1 MENSILILTLLSLI
15 IWIVLLMFRGQF
27 WQADQRL
34 LEVQKPLLNYP
45 SVAIIVPARN
55 EAELIKI
62 SLRSLLK
69 QNYPGSFSIILVD
82 DQSHDGT
89 ANIAEKTAQILNK
102 TDQLKIIPSQPL
114 PGGWTGKLWAME
126 QGVKYTQQLINPPDY
141 ILFTDADIE
150 HSPNNLKQLVEKAE
164 TEQLQLVSL
173 MVLLRCQSFWEKL
186 LIPPFVFFFQK
197 LYPFRWVNHPQSQL
211 AAAAGG
217 CILICREALT
227 RIGGLQIL
235 KQALIDDC
243 SLAQAVKLIPLTHL
257 DEENF
262 SPLNQEFSIK
272 SFIFPFTSKAYY
284 PIWLGLTETTQ
295 SLRPYPS
302 LSSIWDMVARTA
314 FSQLNF
320 SIILLGLT
328 LIGMILIYLMFPV
341 GLIGGILHE
350 NGLIILVAT
359 LTGLLMEIAYYP
371 TLKLYRLS
379 PVWGLTLPFIGFL
392 YALMTLDSA
401 LKYWRGKGGSWK
413 GRTYP

>member
-1 MENSILILTLLSLI
+1 MENIILVLTLLSLI
-15 IWIVLLMFRGQF
+15 IWIVLLMFRGRF

-34 LEVQKPLLNYP
+34 SEIQEPLLNYP
-45 SVAIIVPARN
+45 SIAIIVPARN
-55 EAELIKI
+55 EAELIEI
-62 SLRSLLK
+62 SLRSLLN

-89 ANIAEKTAQILNK
+89 ANIALETAKILNK
-102 TDQLKIIPSQPL
+102 IDRLNIITSQPL
-114 PGGWTGKLWAME
+114 PAGWTGKLWAME
-126 QGVKYTQQLINPPDY
+126 QGVKSTQQLIKPPDY

-186 LIPPFVFFFQK
+186 LIPAFVFFFQK

-217 CILICREALT
+217 CILIRQEALT

-243 SLAQAVKLIPLTHL
+243 SLAQAVKLIPPTYL
-257 DEENF
+257 DEEDF
-262 SPLNQEFSIK
+262 SSITQGFSMK
-272 SFIFPFTSKAYY
+272 RFIFPFTSKSYY
-284 PIWLGLTETTQ
+284 PIWLGLTETTH
-295 SLRPYPS
+295 SLRPYSS

-328 LIGMILIYLMFPV
+328 LIGMILIYLIYPIS
-341 GLIGGILHE
+341 LIWGILHGK
-350 NGLIILVAT
+350 GLIILLAT

-379 PVWGLTLPFIGFL
+379 PVWGLTLPLIGFL

-401 LKYWRGKGGSWK
+401 LRYWQGKGGSWK
-413 GRTYP
+413 GRTYV